1 MTGTDTFGARVRKRR
16 DDRGLTQEQLAR
28 EVGVTLRQLQRIE
41 TGQTRMPRLQRAQD
55 IASYFGESLESLVP
69 ERAHEPNLPGRARRA
84 PHGTS
89 EKTTD
94 RDALP
99 GTPAPRSE

>member
-16 DDRGLTQEQLAR
+16 EGRDLTQEQLAR

-41 TGQTRMPRLQRAQD
+41 NGQTKMPRLQLAQD
-55 IASYFGESLESLVP
+55 IASYFGEPLESLVP
-69 ERAHEPNLPGRARRA
+69 ERAHEPNLPGSDGRA

-89 EKTTD
+89 EKTTA
-94 RDALP
+94 RDATSP
-99 GTPAPRSE
+99 TPASRAE